1 MPKLKTHKTISKRLK
16 KNKKKIMLIAC
27 GQNHF
32 NARKTGKTIRNKRR
46 YKSLNKTLLRNVNY
60 ALGK

>member
-32 NARKTGKTIRNKRR
+32 NARKTGKKIRNKRR
-46 YKSLNKTLLRNVNY
+46 YKSLNKTLQRNVNY